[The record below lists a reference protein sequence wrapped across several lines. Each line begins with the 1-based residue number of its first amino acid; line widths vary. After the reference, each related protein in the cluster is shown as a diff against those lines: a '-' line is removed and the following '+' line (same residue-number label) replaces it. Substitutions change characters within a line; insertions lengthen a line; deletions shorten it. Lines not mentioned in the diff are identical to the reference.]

1 MEGSACDT
9 IEGVV
14 DGTRALSNV
23 GGSVCTFGN
32 EGVVVCCCGTA
43 CYPNDAVVVGVT
55 KALSVVVANQVTLQ
69 RQ

>member
-1 MEGSACDT
+1 M
-9 IEGVV
+9 
-14 DGTRALSNV
+14 
-23 GGSVCTFGN
+23 CTFGN

-55 KALSVVVANQVTLQ
+55 KALSAVVVENQLTLQ